1 MGVTATAEKAKQ
13 TRLALTGNDAG
24 AYALMHVDPDFAAV
38 FPITPQTELMHK
50 FAEFVANG
58 KVSTETIMVE
68 SEHSAMSA
76 VVGAQ
81 AAGARSF
88 TATSAAGFV
97 LMYEIVFVAS
107 GLRLPCV
114 MVVVNRAI
122 NSPINIHCDHTDSMC
137 ARDSGWVQLF
147 SENSQ
152 EVYDNT
158 AMSFRIAEDKR
169 VLMPTMVTLDGF
181 ILSHTQEVLDVLD
194 KETIQK
200 FVGEYRPEHYLL
212 NAKEPMTVGPLDLTD
227 WLFEHKRKQIEDTK
241 NIHQVV
247 NEVAAE
253 YAEISGRSY
262 GLIEA
267 YRCDDAEIVTV
278 VLGSTAGTTKE
289 AADRMREKGVKA
301 GVLKIRCFRPFP
313 GQEIWDAMPA
323 AKAIGVMDRS
333 IAFGLGYGGPVFHE
347 MRSFG
352 YELKKSVP
360 MVDFLYGIG
369 GRDIA
374 PEHIEDVYGQLAKVA
389 SDGEPGEIY
398 RYVNLRD

>member
-1 MGVTATAEKAKQ
+1 MAETATAEEVRKATQ

-24 AYALMHVDPDFAAV
+24 AYALMHVDPDIAAV

-58 KVSTETIMVE
+58 KVTTDMVTVE

-114 MVVVNRAI
+114 MIVVNRAI

-158 AMSFRIAEDKR
+158 VMSFRIAEDKR

-181 ILSHTQEVLDVLD
+181 ILSHTQEVLDVLA
-194 KETIQK
+194 KETVRK
-200 FVGEYRPEHYLL
+200 FVGEYRPEQHGG
-212 NAKEPMTVGPLDLTD
+212 E
-227 WLFEHKRKQIEDTK
+227 
-241 NIHQVV
+241 
-247 NEVAAE
+247 
-253 YAEISGRSY
+253 
-262 GLIEA
+262 
-267 YRCDDAEIVTV
+267 C
-278 VLGSTAGTTKE
+278 
-289 AADRMREKGVKA
+289 
-301 GVLKIRCFRPFP
+301 RP
-313 GQEIWDAMPA
+313 
-323 AKAIGVMDRS
+323 
-333 IAFGLGYGGPVFHE
+333 
-347 MRSFG
+347 
-352 YELKKSVP
+352 
-360 MVDFLYGIG
+360 
-369 GRDIA
+369 
-374 PEHIEDVYGQLAKVA
+374 
-389 SDGEPGEIY
+389 
-398 RYVNLRD
+398 

>member
-1 MGVTATAEKAKQ
+1 MAGVATAEKATQ
-13 TRLALTGNDAG
+13 TRVALTGNDAG
-24 AYALMHVDPDFAAV
+24 AYAFKHVDPDIAAV
-38 FPITPQTELMHK
+38 FPVTPQTELMHK

-58 KVSTETIMVE
+58 EVNTDLVNVE

-88 TATSAAGFV
+88 TATSAPGFV
-97 LMYEIVFVAS
+97 LMYEVVYIAS

-114 MVVVNRAI
+114 MIVVNRAL
-122 NSPINIHCDHTDSMC
+122 NSPINIHCDHSDSMS

-158 AMSFRIAEDKR
+158 IMAFRIAEDKR
-169 VLMPTMVTLDGF
+169 VLMPAMVMLDGF
-181 ILSHTQEVLDVLD
+181 ILSHTQEVVDLLD
-194 KETIQK
+194 KEVVQR
-200 FVGEYRPEHYLL
+200 FVGEYQPEHYLL
-212 NAKEPMTVGPLDLTD
+212 NAKEPMTIGPLDLQD
-227 WLFEHKRKQIEDTK
+227 WLFEHKRRQIEDTK
-241 NIHQVV
+241 SILDVV
-247 NEVAAE
+247 KEVAAE

-262 GLIEA
+262 DLIEA
-267 YRCDDAEIVTV
+267 YKCDDAELVTI
-278 VLGSTAGTTKE
+278 VLGSTAGTAKE

-301 GVLKIRCFRPFP
+301 GVIKIRCFRPFP
-313 GQEIWDAMPA
+313 GGEIWEAIPA

-347 MRSFG
+347 IRSFG
-352 YELKKSVP
+352 YELAKSVP

-369 GRDIA
+369 GRDIS
-374 PEHIEDVYGQLAKVA
+374 PEHIETVYDQLATVA
-389 SDGEPGEIY
+389 SEGKPGELY
-398 RYVNLRD
+398 RYVNVRD